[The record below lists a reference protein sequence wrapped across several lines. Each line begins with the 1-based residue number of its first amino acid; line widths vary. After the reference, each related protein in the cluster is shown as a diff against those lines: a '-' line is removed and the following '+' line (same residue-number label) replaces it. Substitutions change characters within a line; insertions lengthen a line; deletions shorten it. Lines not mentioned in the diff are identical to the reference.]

1 MPVQRCS
8 NAINTHYKAL
18 SCDYGSML
26 IKELLAELLN
36 IRGQRKGI
44 KRLYNYRSGM
54 CVCDAGVKR
63 VYMCVG
69 MSMWFSSVIK

>member
-1 MPVQRCS
+1 M
-8 NAINTHYKAL
+8 KA
-18 SCDYGSML
+18 
-26 IKELLAELLN
+26 ELAELLN

-69 MSMWFSSVIK
+69 MSMWFASVIK